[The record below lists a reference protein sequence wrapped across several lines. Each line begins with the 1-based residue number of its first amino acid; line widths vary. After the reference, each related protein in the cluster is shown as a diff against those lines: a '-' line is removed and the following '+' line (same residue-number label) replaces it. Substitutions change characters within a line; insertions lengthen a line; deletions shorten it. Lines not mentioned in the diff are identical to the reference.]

1 MTKKKGIASKLF
13 LVLVALTLLSCCF
26 LGTTFARYT
35 SGGTGSAT
43 TGVALW
49 KIDVTDGIATGEH
62 TVDFGKLSP
71 SYEAWSSF
79 SDKRTNETGAVLLA
93 TIVNSGEVSA
103 DVTIDVGKAVI
114 SGTASYGSGITEENA
129 STGTAA
135 ASEAQVKNLF
145 SIAITVMDAVGSP
158 VEANE
163 GVYTL
168 APGATLSI
176 RGNVTWTST
185 DDWGQ
190 QVSDAIDT
198 WVGQNM
204 TSVSYSV
211 SYTAVQASEQSAA

>member
-49 KIDVTDGIATGEH
+49 KIDVTYGIATGEH

-71 SYEAWSSF
+71 SDEAWSSF
-79 SDKRTNETGAVLLA
+79 SDKRTNETGAVVLA

-103 DVTIDVGKAVI
+103 DVTIDVGEAVI

-145 SIAITVMDAVGSP
+145 SIAITVMDAGGSP

-185 DDWGQ
+185 DDCGQ

-211 SYTAVQASEQSAA
+211 SYTAVQASERPAA

>member
-49 KIDVTDGIATGEH
+49 KIDVTYGIATGEH

-71 SYEAWSSF
+71 SDEAWSSF
-79 SDKRTNETGAVLLA
+79 SDKRTNETGAVVLA
-93 TIVNSGEVSA
+93 TIVNGGEVSA
-103 DVTIDVGKAVI
+103 DVTIDVGEAVI

-145 SIAITVMDAVGSP
+145 SIAITVMDAGGSP

-168 APGATLSI
+168 APGAKLSI

-211 SYTAVQASEQSAA
+211 SYTAVQASERPAA